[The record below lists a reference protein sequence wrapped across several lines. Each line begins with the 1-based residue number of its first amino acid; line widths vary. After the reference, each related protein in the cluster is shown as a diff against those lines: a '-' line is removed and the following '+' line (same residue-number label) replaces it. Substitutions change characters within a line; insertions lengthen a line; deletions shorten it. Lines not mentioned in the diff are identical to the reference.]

1 MKINDKYQIFLC
13 QLKILKYFSHLVY
26 ELDKKFPW
34 EDQQME
40 FKMEEGIHTLKV
52 FKGDSLID
60 EIELEVI
67 QPLEYFFE
75 FSKIVE

>member
-1 MKINDKYQIFLC
+1 
-13 QLKILKYFSHLVY
+13 
-26 ELDKKFPW
+26 
-34 EDQQME
+34 ME

-75 FSKIVE
+75 FSKIVEWGK